1 MKVFSCQDKAIVELP
16 QVIAEDEAVAV
27 MAAIEAFLQ
36 SQNVEAPQAVA
47 EKPSQWQ
54 SQFRLANAGLDGK
67 TSIGHTKGKLWGSL
81 LSTLALSLA
90 LSLPAN
96 AQEIGEMQNVED
108 TPQIAAAPRQLN
120 NVPVNGNRQS
130 MRVFLK
136 DTQKLDLDMPD
147 GAEIFSYAD
156 GVSLGKIAARSSF
169 SMNLSGQKVCLRGK
183 TPQDRVRAPE
193 VYQKTAFT
201 SGIAPSGSGPAD
213 FFLPLKKMA
222 ASFTSSDESQSP
234 QAANFDPSQGY
245 IFVPQ
250 DMLIGVGNRYYR
262 GAILVKPV
270 TVGSTTVMRVINVVD
285 LEDYLLSVV
294 PSEVP
299 SKWPAEVLKAQ
310 AIAARSY
317 AIANLNKH
325 KKEGYDVKD
334 TVDDQVYLG
343 VQSENDDTNKAV
355 ADTESIVLKHNNAVI
370 SAFFHSTSGGATE
383 LAEHVWSKPVPY
395 LKSVTDYDDESP
407 HFNWKRVAT
416 LDKLTNLLMAAKTAN
431 KPGTQAMTGDGYS
444 PSESLLGVFVV
455 SRYPGDSKRVKNV
468 ILVGNSRVRMVTGS
482 ELRKLFNLPSTQ
494 FSVFQGDEGY
504 IFSGRGFGHG
514 LGLSQW
520 GAKALADK
528 GYNAGQILTYY
539 YKDVTIES
547 LDAGRTQGRSAGAI

>member
-27 MAAIEAFLQ
+27 MAAIEAYLL
-36 SQNVEAPQAVA
+36 SQQELLKNAPQAVPDR
-47 EKPSQWQ
+47 PSNWQ
-54 SQFRLANAGLDGK
+54 SQLRLSNAGLDGK
-67 TSIGHTKGKLWGSL
+67 STIGGSISGRLWGSL
-81 LSTLALSLA
+81 LSTLAVSLC
-90 LSLPAN
+90 LSLPVF
-96 AQEIGEMQNVED
+96 AQEGQDIQSTENA
-108 TPQIAAAPRQLN
+108 PQIAAAPRQQN
-120 NVPVNGNRQS
+120 APATSNRPS

-136 DTQKLDLDMPD
+136 DTQKLELDMPD

-156 GVSLGKIAARSSF
+156 GVSLGRIAARSSF
-169 SMNLSGQKVCLRGK
+169 SMNLSGQRVCLRGK

-201 SGIAPSGSGPAD
+201 SGVAPSGSGPAD
-213 FFLPLKKMA
+213 FILPLKKMA
-222 ASFTSSDESQSP
+222 ATFTSADESQSP
-234 QAANFDPSQGY
+234 QANFDPSQGY

-262 GAILVKPV
+262 GAILVRPV
-270 TVGSTTVMRVINVVD
+270 TVGSTTLMRVINVVD

-325 KKEGYDVKD
+325 KKDGYDVKD

-355 ADTESIVLKHNNAVI
+355 ADTEGIVLKHNNAVI

-416 LDKLTNLLMAAKTAN
+416 LDKLTNLLLAAKSNQTA
-431 KPGTQAMTGDGYS
+431 MVGDGYS
-444 PSESLLGVFVV
+444 PTETLLGVFVV

-468 ILVGNSRVRMVTGS
+468 ILVGNSRVRMVSGS
-482 ELRKLFNLPSTQ
+482 ELRKIFNLPSTQ

-547 LDAGRTQGRSAGAI
+547 LDAGKTQGRSAGAI